1 MTVLRLHH
9 RIVIPFAVIA
19 VVATLA
25 SAFLALAVVSRQF
38 EARLQ
43 SQILN
48 TSEVLSRGGFALNLA
63 ILRSVKAITG
73 AEIITF
79 DGAGAVVSTTVD
91 PSRADLIRSVMDSPY
106 AAEARSAPGG
116 LVREMVCDAPCYVS
130 YRAIADRPG
139 LVVAVVVE
147 SAEVAAAVRAV
158 SRTIIVAAVASMLV
172 LLIVSQLV
180 ARRVTR
186 PLEDL
191 VRFTHDV
198 ASGTPGRAA
207 EGSDEVGR
215 LGRSF
220 NDMLGR
226 LDESKSALVR
236 SEKLGLAGLFA
247 ARVAHDIRNP
257 LAAMKIN
264 MQLLEPALANDEK
277 KLSLARAV
285 LHDIHQVEEVI
296 RNLIELARPG
306 ELRLVP
312 ADLNAVIRTA
322 IRHLDARLAH
332 RKVIPAL
339 NLPDRLPLVMTDT
352 ERFSQAL
359 TNVIVNASDAMAN
372 GGALTITTHAED
384 GRVVIDI
391 DDEGAG
397 IDPALADRVFDPF
410 VSSKPD
416 GVGLGLVNARAVVEG
431 HGGRITLAPRE
442 PRGTRARIILPA
454 T

>member
-1 MTVLRLHH
+1 MTGLLHH
-9 RIVIPFAVIA
+9 RIVIPFAVVAI
-19 VVATLA
+19 VATLA
-25 SAFLALAVVSRQF
+25 SALLVLTVVSRQF
-38 EARLQ
+38 ESRLQ
-43 SQILN
+43 TQILN
-48 TSEVLSRGGFALNLA
+48 TSEVISRGGFALNPA

-73 AEIITF
+73 ADIITF
-79 DGAGAVVSTTVD
+79 DSSGSVVSTTVD
-91 PSRADLIRSVMDSPY
+91 PARADLIRSVMDSPY
-106 AAEARSAPGG
+106 AGEARAATVG
-116 LVREMVCDAPCYVS
+116 LVRQMICDGPCYVS
-130 YRAIADRPG
+130 YRAVADRPG
-139 LVVAVVVE
+139 VVVAVVVE

-158 SRTIIVAAVASMLV
+158 SRTIVVAALANMLV
-172 LLIVSQLV
+172 MLIVSQVV

-191 VRFTHDV
+191 VRFTQDV
-198 ASGTPGRAA
+198 ASGTRGRAA
-207 EGSDEVGR
+207 EGDDEVGR

-257 LAAMKIN
+257 LASMKIN
-264 MQLLEPALANDEK
+264 MQLLEPALGDDEK
-277 KLSLARAV
+277 KASLARAV
-285 LHDIHQVEEVI
+285 LHDISQVEEVI
-296 RNLIELARPG
+296 RNLIELARPS

-322 IRHLDARLAH
+322 IRQLAARLAH
-332 RKVIPAL
+332 RKVVPAL
-339 NLPDRLPLVMTDT
+339 HLPARLPLVMTDT

-359 TNVIVNASDAMAN
+359 INVIVNASDAMVN
-372 GGALTITTHAED
+372 GGALTITTHVEN
-384 GRVVIDI
+384 GHVIIDI

-397 IDPALADRVFDPF
+397 IDPALVDRVFDPF

-431 HGGRITLAPRE
+431 HGGRITLAARE
-442 PRGTRARIILPA
+442 PRGTRARIVLPA
-454 T
+454 H